1 MQLSSINPY
10 SPPPFKKLKSGKK
23 CTDKTKNTADLLS
36 DELYVVFNN
45 LGSLSYQ
52 PSMSTY
58 RYNLFNK

>member
-10 SPPPFKKLKSGKK
+10 PLPPFKKLKSANK

-45 LGSLSYQ
+45 LGSLS
-52 PSMSTY
+52 TINV
-58 RYNLFNK
+58 NLSV